1 MNDIRR
7 RKNATSSAASSPSS
21 SSSNGGGVKS
31 SSQRKNNDN
40 KHNTKSQ
47 RFNGELDRLVKRKGK
62 TISRVKQI
70 CSKIGQLRIVDVVL
84 CIGVVAKICSMIY
97 NSHVSVHAPTPLQQ
111 QTDSIIISESM
122 NEPSK
127 VEIEPLNNKWIQP
140 KWLKRW
146 TDHKMPFNAP

>member
-7 RKNATSSAASSPSS
+7 RKNATASTSSPSS
-21 SSSNGGGVKS
+21 SSNNSGGGIKS
-31 SSQRKNNDN
+31 SSPRENNDN
-40 KHNTKSQ
+40 KHNKSQ
-47 RFNGELDRLVKRKGK
+47 RRNGELDRLVKRKGK

-84 CIGVVAKICSMIY
+84 CIGVVAKISSMIY
-97 NSHVSVHAPTPLQQ
+97 YSHVSVHAPTPLQQ
-111 QTDSIIISESM
+111 QTDSIINES
-122 NEPSK
+122 SK
-127 VEIEPLNNKWIQP
+127 VEIEKLNNKLIHP

>member
-1 MNDIRR
+1 MNGGPRR
-7 RKNATSSAASSPSS
+7 RKNATTSTSSPP
-21 SSSNGGGVKS
+21 SSNGGGDIKKS
-31 SSQRKNNDN
+31 SSPRKNNDN
-40 KHNTKSQ
+40 NHNKSQ
-47 RFNGELDRLVKRKGK
+47 RLNGELDRLVKRKGK

-97 NSHVSVHAPTPLQQ
+97 NSHVSVHAPTPPLQQ
-111 QTDSIIISESM
+111 QTDSIIINES
-122 NEPSK
+122 SK
-127 VEIEPLNNKWIQP
+127 VEIENLNNKWIQP

>member
-7 RKNATSSAASSPSS
+7 RKNATASTSSPSS
-21 SSSNGGGVKS
+21 SSNNSGGGIKS
-31 SSQRKNNDN
+31 SSPRKNNDN
-40 KHNTKSQ
+40 RHNKSQ
-47 RFNGELDRLVKRKGK
+47 RLNGELDRLVKRKGK

-111 QTDSIIISESM
+111 TDDSIIISESM
-122 NEPSK
+122 NGASREELEPM
-127 VEIEPLNNKWIQP
+127 NNKWIHP

>member
-1 MNDIRR
+1 MSGPIRR
-7 RKNATSSAASSPSS
+7 RKNATASDASSPSS
-21 SSSNGGGVKS
+21 SNNGSGDIKKS
-31 SSQRKNNDN
+31 SSPRKNNDN
-40 KHNTKSQ
+40 KHNKSQ
-47 RFNGELDRLVKRKGK
+47 RLNGELDRLVKRKGK

-84 CIGVVAKICSMIY
+84 CIGVIAKICSMLY

-111 QTDSIIISESM
+111 QTDSIIISESIAG
-122 NEPSK
+122 K
-127 VEIEPLNNKWIQP
+127 VEIERLNNKWIQP